1 MCTLAGN
8 ATQPRFVRGLLYGIV
23 QVIMRA
29 TPRDEARKKMADLE
43 KLALR
48 RDRGYLLRLLLLL
61 AAGIVCSVFLFGWLT
76 GSSVSGCVAG
86 ALGADPKAAPKSP
99 SAH

>member
-1 MCTLAGN
+1 
-8 ATQPRFVRGLLYGIV
+8 
-23 QVIMRA
+23 
-29 TPRDEARKKMADLE
+29 MADLE

-61 AAGIVCSVFLFGWLT
+61 AFGLVCSVFLFGWLT
-76 GSSVSGCVAG
+76 GSGVRGCVAG